1 MAGPVAAVQGAPH
14 YMTTSSAPKEPLE
27 GHRDRK
33 NAPRRRTFSLL
44 RFLGAWFTTARLIN
58 QRCLAA
64 VAILAAPGLNRRL
77 AGNLVFDHGLAN
89 RQAVF
94 QAILNYGELNL
105 VRIRVMVSARV
116 EHGIGTAHGI
126 CAGPLTSRCLG
137 NAKLRGEG
145 AMTDP
150 SWRTSTARCL
160 TSGACVRVLVASDI
174 PATS

>member
-150 SWRTSTARCL
+150 L
-160 TSGACVRVLVASDI
+160 LEDLDGALPNLRRMRAS
-174 PATS
+174 PSCF